1 MLELYHWEPNT
12 SHLKCLIGL
21 KEKALPFTSHYV
33 DILDFKTPRK
43 YPALNDEARFSMEGE
58 GPILVNGGAVITDSF
73 FANLYLD
80 DAFPEKPLQPDDAVG
95 RWRIQA
101 LGRFLG
107 EVLAPAVSTLG
118 CHTYLAPVL
127 KTRERRDIDAF
138 MSKLPT
144 PEMRQAWTAAV
155 QNDYSKD
162 LLDDSR
168 RKVGVGV
175 KRIESM
181 LATSPWL
188 VGDKFSIADIEAF
201 SLINGLT
208 KLTPDLVSKS
218 ASPRIVDWLER
229 TRMRPSVKAALAMS
243 KTGKPDE
250 CYAPGPEHSR
260 WG

>member
-12 SHLKCLIGL
+12 SFLKCLVAL
-21 KEKALPFTSHYV
+21 KEKGLNFTSHYV
-33 DILDFKTPRK
+33 DLLDFKSPRK
-43 YPALNDEARFSMEGE
+43 YPPLNDEARFSMEGE
-58 GPILVNGGAVITDSF
+58 GPILVNDGAVMTDSF
-73 FANLYLD
+73 FVTLYLD

-118 CHTYLAPVL
+118 CHAYLAPEL
-127 KTRERRDIDAF
+127 KKHDGRDLDAF
-138 MSKLPT
+138 ISKLSSL
-144 PEMRQAWTAAV
+144 ELRQAWTSAAK
-155 QNDYSKD
+155 NDYSKD

-168 RKVGVGV
+168 RKVGVGL

-188 VGDKFSIADIEAF
+188 VADKFSIADIETF
-201 SLINGLT
+201 SITHGLT

-218 ASPRIVDWLER
+218 ASPRVVDWLER
-229 TRMRPSVKAALAMS
+229 IRMRPSVKAALAMN